1 MQHERPG
8 SEGDHSDSY
17 ETKFKNILLNM
28 QISDKHAIV
37 TGASSGIGKA
47 FSKALVEKKAT
58 VYGLA
63 RRSEKLKNVQNEF
76 GEHFQPVEMDV
87 TDSNRLEKWVRDTF
101 SDENHLP
108 DILINNAGL
117 ATFGQVDQMAPEKWH
132 AMINTNLN
140 GIFYL
145 TRLIVPL
152 MKQNSEV
159 CHIINISSI
168 AGLLGNPGMSG
179 YNASK
184 YAVRGFSEALFKEL
198 RYDGI
203 KVSCMFPGSI
213 ATDFFKTAMGEESH
227 PNMMMPEDIA
237 NTLIHLLETPDNH
250 LINEVTMRPLNPKPP
265 EE

>member
-1 MQHERPG
+1 MQL
-8 SEGDHSDSY
+8 
-17 ETKFKNILLNM
+17 F
-28 QISDKHAIV
+28 DKIAIV
-37 TGASSGIGKA
+37 TGASSGIGKE
-47 FSKALVEKKAT
+47 FSRALIDKGAI

-63 RRSEKLKNVQNEF
+63 RRSEKLSAVQNEL
-76 GEHFQPVEMDV
+76 GESFRPVQMDV
-87 TDSNRLEKWVRDTF
+87 TDHDRLEQWTSDTF
-101 SDENHLP
+101 SANTHRP

-117 ATFGQVDQMAPEKWH
+117 AKFGEVDRMSLEDWH
-132 AMINTNLN
+132 SMIDTNLN

-152 MKQNSEV
+152 MKQHPDV

-168 AGLLGNPGMSG
+168 AGLLGNPEISG

-184 YAVRGFSEALFKEL
+184 FAVRGFSEALFKEL

-213 ATDFFKTAMGEESH
+213 ATDFFKTAMDGDTH
-227 PNMMMPEDIA
+227 PNMMMPEDVA
-237 NTLIHLLETPDNH
+237 ATLIHLLETPDNH

-265 EE
+265 ENEA